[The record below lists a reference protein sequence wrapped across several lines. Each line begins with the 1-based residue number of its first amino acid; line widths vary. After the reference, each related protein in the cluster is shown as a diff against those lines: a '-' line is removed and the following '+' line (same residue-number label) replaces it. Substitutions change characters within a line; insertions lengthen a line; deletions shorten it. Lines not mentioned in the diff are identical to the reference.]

1 MVCDAPLEHVL
12 LGGVLDF
19 VCLSLSRKTL
29 LSTAYR
35 LLTDCY
41 VKLFK
46 KGEVIP
52 LPSYCVGRGG
62 CVVHPYF
69 DADVRM
75 EVRRGTACIC
85 IRMHACIEDPSRGGR
100 GTPLFYF
107 RIGAVSDRFYRFRID
122 SSVGGAVAGARWRA
136 GGGHVTASFP
146 PRRGS
151 RQDERANLI

>member
-1 MVCDAPLEHVL
+1 MFIASLFIAICDAPLEHVL

-19 VCLSLSRKTL
+19 VCLSLSCKTL

-41 VKLFK
+41 VKVFK

-75 EVRRGTACIC
+75 EVRRGTASHGMHLHAC
-85 IRMHACIEDPSRGGR
+85 MHACTFIHHGQTIDDD
-100 GTPLFYF
+100 
-107 RIGAVSDRFYRFRID
+107 DR
-122 SSVGGAVAGARWRA
+122 
-136 GGGHVTASFP
+136 
-146 PRRGS
+146 
-151 RQDERANLI
+151 